1 MSLANLTNLTSLN
14 LENNSISD
22 IAPLVA
28 NTDLRAGNTVNVREN
43 PLSYSSIHTHIP
55 TLQKRGVEVNFD
67 NRIPTVLLKISGVIK
82 DLDNLLVV
90 EVGDGER
97 QPFEGVPVTFAIA
110 SGDGTLS
117 ATSTTTNQNGQAESL
132 FTLGANGKTNT
143 VRASVE
149 GISQIVTFSDVSEPE
164 VNIPDPNLR
173 ERIEAKFGKQPGAPI
188 TESEMATLI
197 YLEADH
203 DVDISDL
210 AGLEFA
216 TNLTELWLGEN
227 EISNISVLS
236 GLTNLTVLDLSGNS
250 ISDLSPLVA
259 NIGLYEVDVREN
271 PVNDT
276 SITIHIPALQSRGV
290 EVFFNNP
297 TPQTLLKISGD
308 NQKIASS
315 VALATPFVVEVQDQ
329 NGAAFKGAPVR
340 FAVTSGGGTLSVEN
354 AETDANGR
362 AQSTLTLGTD
372 VGKNTV
378 EVTVEDIQQ
387 TQIFTAN
394 AVNN

>member
-1 MSLANLTNLTSLN
+1 
-14 LENNSISD
+14 
-22 IAPLVA
+22 
-28 NTDLRAGNTVNVREN
+28 
-43 PLSYSSIHTHIP
+43 
-55 TLQKRGVEVNFD
+55 
-67 NRIPTVLLKISGVIK
+67 
-82 DLDNLLVV
+82 
-90 EVGDGER
+90 
-97 QPFEGVPVTFAIA
+97 
-110 SGDGTLS
+110 
-117 ATSTTTNQNGQAESL
+117 
-132 FTLGANGKTNT
+132 
-143 VRASVE
+143 
-149 GISQIVTFSDVSEPE
+149 VTFSDVSEPE

-203 DVDISDL
+203 VDISDL

>member
-197 YLEADH
+197 YLEADL
-203 DVDISDL
+203 VDISDL